1 MENLSG
7 VVEKVH
13 SKLQRIEKQ
22 IGGRNL
28 CFNFKIQLGEST
40 LVTIFKTNF
49 QQQIYLD
56 SAT

>member
-7 VVEKVH
+7 VEDKVH

-22 IGGRNL
+22 MGGRNL

-49 QQQIYLD
+49 
-56 SAT
+56 